1 MKREVKIILA
11 GLTALGVGLAVGY
24 MVANWLINDL
34 LKDISVD
41 LDEEGVAEE
50 LHQTMEGED

>member
-1 MKREVKIILA
+1 MRKEVKIILA

-34 LKDISVD
+34 LKDISID

-50 LHQTMEGED
+50 LHQIAEEEV